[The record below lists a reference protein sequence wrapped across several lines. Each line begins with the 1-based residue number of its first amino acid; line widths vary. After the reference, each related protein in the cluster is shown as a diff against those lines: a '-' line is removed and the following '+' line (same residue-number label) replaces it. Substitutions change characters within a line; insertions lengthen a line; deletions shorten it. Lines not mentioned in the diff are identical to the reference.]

1 MKSTLTV
8 NQREYVLFH
17 LNNIFELSSEIR
29 KRMVF
34 SEINDGYICFSQSS
48 KGFDEDSVLWLDE
61 LPVLFSD
68 SSDSPI
74 YTFENGTLIFHHDLL
89 KSAFYLLS
97 GYQEYKS
104 FQKDT
109 LGRFPYEGSIQSK
122 LKIIHRPVVNE
133 YFELIADAIMVYCRY
148 HKIFFNKRKLFK
160 SFGLFLTHDVDRID
174 KYSVHT
180 VKGKIKKDSIKKGI
194 QWAFRWLNPF
204 YRENP
209 YWSYDY
215 LNRIEDKLGIKSC
228 YYFLNKDVKHE
239 DSYYKFSNTRIRK
252 LIVTL
257 AKREK
262 EIGLH
267 GGVRSFNDSVMI
279 KKNLRE
285 LQEVNRNI
293 IMGNRQHRLIFN
305 LPQTMKY
312 LFDNNIYYDSS
323 LGFAAH
329 EGFRNSYCLPFKLF
343 DFEQDKM
350 INVWEIPLNIMDG
363 TLFNYRNLS
372 FDEARDSIMSLVKT
386 VHKYHGVITLLFHP
400 DFVDEE
406 ERPGVRVFYENILT
420 MIMKENAQ
428 SVTGLEILELLG
440 DINVH

>member
-1 MKSTLTV
+1 MKSTLTA

-29 KRMVF
+29 KWMVF
-34 SEINDGYICFSQSS
+34 SEINEGHICFTQSS
-48 KGFDEDSVLWLDE
+48 KGFDEDSVLWIDD
-61 LPVLFSD
+61 LPVLFPESY
-68 SSDSPI
+68 DSPI

-97 GYQEYKS
+97 GSQEYRS
-104 FQKDT
+104 SQKDT
-109 LGRFPYEGSIQSK
+109 LERFPYEASIQSK

-133 YFELIADAIMVYCRY
+133 YFELIADAIKMFCRY
-148 HKIFFNKRKLFK
+148 HSIPFNKLQLFK
-160 SFGLFLTHDVDRID
+160 KFGFFLTHDVDRID
-174 KYSVHT
+174 KYSFHT
-180 VKGKIKKDSIKKGI
+180 FKGKIKKGPLKIAI
-194 QWAFRWLNPF
+194 QRTLRWLNPF
-204 YRENP
+204 YRKNP
-209 YWSYDY
+209 YLSYYY
-215 LNRIEDKLGIKSC
+215 LNTIEDKLGIRSC

-239 DSYYKFSNTRIRK
+239 DSYYKFSNAKIRK
-252 LIVTL
+252 LITNL
-257 AKREK
+257 EDRSK

-267 GGVRSFNDSVMI
+267 GGVRSSNDPTLI
-279 KKNLRE
+279 KKNFME
-285 LQEVNRNI
+285 LQEVSRNA

-372 FDEARDSIMSLVKT
+372 YDEALDSIRSLVKIT
-386 VHKYHGVITLLFHP
+386 KKYHGVITLLFHP

-406 ERPGVRVFYENILT
+406 ERPGVREFYENTLT

-428 SVTGLEILELLG
+428 SVTGLDILELLG